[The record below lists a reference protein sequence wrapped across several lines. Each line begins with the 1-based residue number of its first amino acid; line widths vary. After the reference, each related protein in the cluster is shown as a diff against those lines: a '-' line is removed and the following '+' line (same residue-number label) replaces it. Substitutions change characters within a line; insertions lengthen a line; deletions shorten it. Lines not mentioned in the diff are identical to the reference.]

1 MSSKHLVHPELLPG
15 LELIPTRDIDARRM
29 EMLREAGLARPAV
42 REVPDVAREERLIP
56 GPPDAP
62 QVRVLIYR
70 PKAARVSAPAILHIH
85 GGGYIMGA
93 AEGSDGANRLL
104 ASDLGCVIVSVDY
117 RLAPE
122 TPFPGPVEDC
132 YAALDWL
139 HASAGEVG
147 VDAARIAIKG
157 ESAGGGLAAGLAIL
171 ARDRREVPIV
181 LQVLTYPMIDDRPAA
196 DPHPFT
202 GEFIWTAKSNRFGWE
217 SLLGHPPGRDGVS
230 PYAAAAR
237 LEDFADLAPTFIATG
252 ALDLFLEENLEYARR
267 LTRGGVPTELHVY
280 PGAYHGFELA
290 GETAISRRYSQDY
303 RQALGVA
310 FGVAGQG

>member
-15 LELIPTRDIDARRM
+15 LELIPTRDIDAERM
-29 EMLREAGLARPAV
+29 LLLRQIGLARPAV
-42 REVPDVAREERLIP
+42 REVADVERTERLIP
-56 GPPDAP
+56 GPPEAP
-62 QVRVLIYR
+62 DVPVLVYT
-70 PKAARVSAPAILHIH
+70 PKSAPTPAPAILHIH

-93 AEGSDGANRLL
+93 AESSDGANRLL

-132 YAALDWL
+132 YAALKWL
-139 HASAGEVG
+139 HASAGELG
-147 VDAARIAIKG
+147 VDPARIAIKG

-171 ARDRREVPIV
+171 ARDRGEVPIV

-202 GEFIWTAKSNRFGWE
+202 GEFIWTAKSNHFGWE
-217 SLLGHPPGRDGVS
+217 SLLGHPPGQDGVS

-237 LEDFADLAPTFIATG
+237 LEDFAGLAPAFIATG
-252 ALDLFLEENLEYARR
+252 ALDLFLDENLDYARR

-290 GETAISRRYSQDY
+290 GETAVSRRYAADY
-303 RQALGVA
+303 RAALQVA
-310 FGVAGQG
+310 FARAG

>member
-15 LELIPTRDIDARRM
+15 LELIPTRDIGARQM
-29 EMLREAGLARPAV
+29 EMIRQMGLARPPSP
-42 REVPDVAREERLIP
+42 EVADVDCTERLIAA
-56 GPPDAP
+56 PPDAP

-70 PKAARVSAPAILHIH
+70 PKAAPATAPAILHIH
-85 GGGYIMGA
+85 GGGYILGDP
-93 AEGSDGANRLL
+93 EGSDGANRLL
-104 ASDLGCVIVSVDY
+104 ASDLACVIVSVAY

-132 YAALDWL
+132 YAALKWL
-139 HASAGEVG
+139 HASAGELG

-171 ARDRREVPIV
+171 ARDRGEVPIV
-181 LQVLTYPMIDDRPAA
+181 LQVLTYPMIDDRPAS

-202 GEFIWTAKSNRFGWE
+202 GEFIWTANSNRFGWE
-217 SLLGHPPGRDGVS
+217 SLLGHPPGQDGVS

-237 LEDFADLAPTFIATG
+237 LEDFAGLAPAFIATG
-252 ALDLFLEENLEYARR
+252 ALDLFLDENLDYARR

-290 GETAISRRYSQDY
+290 GATAVSRRYSQDY
-303 RQALGVA
+303 RLALGVA
-310 FGVAGQG
+310 FGLTAD